1 MSLYEPK
8 QLADCMRL
16 LRKNTV
22 AIAED
27 IPEARCDH
35 RPAHDSVPATVAS
48 FLIGAAAVRLAPYA
62 GFRRYLHDGERVP
75 CKFSGRGFERAQ
87 VSHFHLQGPETGGP
101 I

>member
-22 AIAED
+22 PIAED

-35 RPAHDSVPATVAS
+35 RPRRSRENLPAESECCSHYHQNRDQSRLDIRSHEVSYAFLRESHTLSSEPGFHDLV
-48 FLIGAAAVRLAPYA
+48 
-62 GFRRYLHDGERVP
+62 
-75 CKFSGRGFERAQ
+75 KRGQ
-87 VSHFHLQGPETGGP
+87 YQ
-101 I
+101 